1 MGCHNAHSSS
11 PWLDTSPICQQ
22 WPWGGSAVSVQ
33 VKNVNSDPTYWSI
46 QNPQFENKTTS
57 YYDTLHA
64 DLQNRNC
71 ETSKNPK
78 SFSSRNCSIWPLC
91 PAIEMI
97 SFDGSYNSFEK
108 LLHVGNC
115 LSIATANMYHPPTL
129 WAVTFEHFL
138 SAIKEWGYVWQPN
151 YYTVISPHT
160 KLNIY
165 SLNCRD
171 ESPITIL

>member
-1 MGCHNAHSSS
+1 M
-11 PWLDTSPICQQ
+11 PILLRLGWTQ
-22 WPWGGSAVSVQ
+22 VQ
-33 VKNVNSDPTYWSI
+33 YVNSDHGEAVRYQYRLRMSTQI
-46 QNPQFENKTTS
+46 QLIT
-57 YYDTLHA
+57 YDTLHA

-71 ETSKNPK
+71 ETSRNPK

-151 YYTVISPHT
+151 YTVISPHT